1 MVKAREKYYA
11 NKEKNKHFSLKMSK
25 ALSQQKYDPN
35 DPELLRAKAKIE
47 AVQNLIKN
55 GQLTPVPL
63 SKEERK
69 KQKLHFNKSGFWE
82 WI

>member
-1 MVKAREKYYA
+1 MITGNHPFAVKAREKYYA
-11 NKEKNKHFSLKMSK
+11 NKVSKTFSQL
-25 ALSQQKYDPN
+25 KYDPN

-47 AVQNLIKN
+47 AVQNLIQN

-69 KQKLHFNKSGFWE
+69 KQTLQFNKQGFWE